1 MTEGNKWVHSIKNS
15 LWVTYDRLSTPNST
29 GEQPL
34 IILSN
39 STEDGD
45 DRQKR
50 SVTQTQLTEEEEV
63 KF

>member
-1 MTEGNKWVHSIKNS
+1 M
-15 LWVTYDRLSTPNST
+15 TYDRLSTPNST

-34 IILSN
+34 VIVSN

-50 SVTQTQLTEEEEV
+50 SLTQTQFTEKEKV
-63 KF
+63 KFW